1 MKSKIDSVI
10 IDMILDHYN
19 LKSAQGKPQILTSN
33 EFDELVKKASEI
45 YFKDVMLKTPKGTE
59 GSA

>member
-19 LKSAQGKPQILTSN
+19 LKSAQGKPQVLTSN
-33 EFDELVKKASEI
+33 EFDAIVEQAKEI
-45 YFKDVMLKTPKGTE
+45 YFKDIMLKTPQGTE